1 MNLAVGESRSFHPG
15 ACPIRAGSGEHRR
28 KEMWSEYGGEQE
40 GEISPADAKTGLLPG
55 ICPQKLGAK
64 EGECLSESGNR
75 EEGGEPGK

>member
-1 MNLAVGESRSFHPG
+1 
-15 ACPIRAGSGEHRR
+15 
-28 KEMWSEYGGEQE
+28 MWTGDKGEQE

-64 EGECLSESGNR
+64 EGECLSESGKQ